1 MSELTN
7 EDVMETMV
15 AKQKIIISDLL
26 EKVMILEIRN
36 EFLVK
41 DRENSKQYSLDVD
54 AISNDINISKR
65 TPFKRG

>member
-7 EDVMETMV
+7 EDVMKTMV

-41 DRENSKQYSLDVD
+41 DRGNSKQSSLDVD
-54 AISNDINISKR
+54 EITNDINIIKK